1 MLVESVRCPAK
12 PVQLPQWGI
21 LKQLDTEE
29 SRYEDEMNDSTDPRP
44 PLSEWILDAYDVLC
58 THSLN
63 SDDHEDV
70 QSVPR
75 EQALEILLRTN
86 ELALEPE
93 EANYALTRLLE
104 RGYFYEVDDELRVTA
119 LEN

>member
-1 MLVESVRCPAK
+1 
-12 PVQLPQWGI
+12 
-21 LKQLDTEE
+21 
-29 SRYEDEMNDSTDPRP
+29 MNDSTDPRL

-58 THSLN
+58 THSFY
-63 SDDHEDV
+63 SDNREDA

-86 ELALEPE
+86 ELTLEPE
-93 EANYALTRLLE
+93 DANYALSRLLE

-119 LEN
+119 PEK

>member
-1 MLVESVRCPAK
+1 
-12 PVQLPQWGI
+12 
-21 LKQLDTEE
+21 
-29 SRYEDEMNDSTDPRP
+29 MNDGTDPRL

-58 THSLN
+58 THCLN
-63 SDDHEDV
+63 SDDHDNV

-86 ELALEPE
+86 ELTLEPE
-93 EANYALTRLLE
+93 DANYALTRLLE

-119 LEN
+119 PET

>member
-1 MLVESVRCPAK
+1 MH
-12 PVQLPQWGI
+12 
-21 LKQLDTEE
+21 
-29 SRYEDEMNDSTDPRP
+29 DSTDPRP

-63 SDDHEDV
+63 SDDHDDV

-75 EQALEILLRTN
+75 EQALEILLRSN

-93 EANYALTRLLE
+93 DANFALIRLLE

-119 LEN
+119 PEN